1 MTNGASN
8 QGRSGGQKKLIERI
22 GDKYGVDANKMLST
36 LTATAFRQKN
46 DQPITNE
53 QMMALLVVAD
63 QYNLNPFTK
72 EIYAF
77 PDKNAGIVPIVGVDG
92 WSRIINE
99 HDSFDGMDFEASDE
113 FIELD
118 KHHKKCPEYITC
130 RMYRKDRSRP
140 VEITE
145 YLDEVYRPPFM
156 KNGNPMIGPWQSHTK
171 RFLRHKAMIQCARL
185 AFGFVGIFDQDEA
198 ERIVQGEVVSSER
211 NGAAPPARQ
220 TEAPAAAERTLNDQ
234 QQNQV
239 QAAIEESGADKAGLL
254 KQLGVASIDQIPV
267 TRFSLVMDRIN
278 AQTEDA

>member
-1 MTNGASN
+1 MTDNNTG

-46 DQPITNE
+46 DQPISNE

-99 HDSFDGMDFEASDE
+99 HDAFDGMDFEASDE
-113 FIELD
+113 FVEID
-118 KHHKKCPEYITC
+118 SHHKKCPEYITC

-156 KNGNPMIGPWQSHTK
+156 KNDRPMIGPWQSHTK

-211 NGAAPPARQ
+211 NGPSPQR
-220 TEAPAAAERTLNDQ
+220 TEAPAVADRTLNDQ

-239 QAAIEESGADKAGLL
+239 QAAIEENGADKAGLL
-254 KQLGVASIDQIPV
+254 EQLGVASIDQIPV

-278 AQTEDA
+278 AQHEDA

>member
-1 MTNGASN
+1 MTDNTIN

-46 DQPITNE
+46 DQPISNE

-99 HDSFDGMDFEASDE
+99 HDAFDGMDFEASDE
-113 FIELD
+113 FVQLD
-118 KHHKKCPEYITC
+118 NHHKKCPEYITC

-145 YLDEVYRPPFM
+145 YLDEVYREPFQ
-156 KNGNPMIGPWQSHTK
+156 KNGQVYKGPWQSHTK

-198 ERIVQGEVVSSER
+198 ERIVQGDVVSSER
-211 NGAAPPARQ
+211 NGPAQRQEQPAAIPDYSAEAFNRSFDSWASMIEDGRKSPDQVIAMASTKGVLSDDQKEMIRAVAGEET
-220 TEAPAAAERTLNDQ
+220 TEA
-234 QQNQV
+234 
-239 QAAIEESGADKAGLL
+239 
-254 KQLGVASIDQIPV
+254 
-267 TRFSLVMDRIN
+267 
-278 AQTEDA
+278 